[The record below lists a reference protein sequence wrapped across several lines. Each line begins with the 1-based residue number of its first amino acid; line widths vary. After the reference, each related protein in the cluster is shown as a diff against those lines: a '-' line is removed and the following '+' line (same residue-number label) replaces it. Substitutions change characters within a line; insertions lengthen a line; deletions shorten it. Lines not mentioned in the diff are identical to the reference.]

1 MKTGYSWKAPAS
13 DVSIP
18 CGLTRTLPPSG
29 APGLPMLEN
38 RTYVEVMAAFTP
50 EGRMRPAAICWEDG
64 RVFEIER
71 ICGHCHRRTGSIR
84 AGRRD
89 RPAGLT
95 FAPFYRSFTPSYY
108 SFCVLLSAACY
119 NFSHEHAYTDRDL

>member
-71 ICGHCHRRTGSIR
+71 ICGHCRCLCPHNQETARRYTCRIRGRTVYLYYDELCSWYLEKKEGSGK
-84 AGRRD
+84 ADG
-89 RPAGLT
+89 GGG
-95 FAPFYRSFTPSYY
+95 
-108 SFCVLLSAACY
+108 
-119 NFSHEHAYTDRDL
+119 

>member
-38 RTYVEVMAAFTP
+38 RTYVEVMVAFTP
-50 EGRMRPAAICWEDG
+50 EGASKVTVDFALP
-64 RVFEIER
+64 
-71 ICGHCHRRTGSIR
+71 
-84 AGRRD
+84 
-89 RPAGLT
+89 GLPVT
-95 FAPFYRSFTPSYY
+95 YLFLATSR
-108 SFCVLLSAACY
+108 
-119 NFSHEHAYTDRDL
+119 